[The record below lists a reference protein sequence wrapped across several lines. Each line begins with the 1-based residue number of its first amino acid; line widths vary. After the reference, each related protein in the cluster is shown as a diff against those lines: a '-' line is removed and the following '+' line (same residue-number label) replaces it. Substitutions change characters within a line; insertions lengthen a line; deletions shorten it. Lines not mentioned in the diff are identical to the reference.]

1 MARLAIGVSQYFFT
15 HPVNL
20 ILKMKKLINRLLAL
34 SYGAYFN
41 ILAFFSKKLVGEKAF
56 TLFSSPRKGKV
67 LPLQASFLKKAE
79 DIMIE
84 VGGKQIQTYSWAG
97 TKETVL
103 LLHGWESNSFRWR
116 NLISFLSDE
125 NFAIVAFDA
134 PAHGNSSGG
143 IFNVPLYAECA
154 QHIVKH
160 YKPTFIIGHSVGGMT
175 ALYHQYIY
183 PHNSIQKIV
192 TIGSPSELSEL
203 MEYYQ
208 NLLGFN
214 NKVLSALDD
223 YFKAHFGFEIQDFSI
238 SQFVQKIQIE
248 GLLVHD
254 IEDPITPYHNS
265 EKVHANWKNSKLI
278 STRGLGHSMHQDNV
292 NKQII
297 DFLKSKK
304 RANFTA

>member
-1 MARLAIGVSQYFFT
+1 
-15 HPVNL
+15 
-20 ILKMKKLINRLLAL
+20 MKKIVNRILPLA
-34 SYGAYFN
+34 YGVYFN
-41 ILAFFSKKLVGEKAF
+41 ILALFSKKLAGEKAI

-67 LPLQASFLKKAE
+67 LPIQASFLKKAE
-79 DIMIE
+79 DTMIE

-116 NLISFLSDE
+116 NLISFLSDA
-125 NFAIVAFDA
+125 NLAIVAFDA

-143 IFNVPLYAECA
+143 IFNVPLYAECT
-154 QHIVKH
+154 QHMVKH
-160 YKPTFIIGHSVGGMT
+160 YKPTFIIGHSVGGMA

-192 TIGSPSELSEL
+192 TIGSPSELYEL
-203 MEYYQ
+203 MEHYQ

-214 NKVLSALDD
+214 NMVLSALDD
-223 YFKAHFGFEIQDFSI
+223 YLQAHFGYGIRDFSS
-238 SQFVQKIQIE
+238 SQFAQKIQIE
-248 GLLVHD
+248 GLLIHD

-265 EKVHANWKNSKLI
+265 EKVHVNWKNSKLI
-278 STRGLGHSMHQDNV
+278 STRGLGHSMHQDDV
-292 NKQII
+292 NNQIV

-304 RANFTA
+304 RANFNA

>member
-1 MARLAIGVSQYFFT
+1 
-15 HPVNL
+15 
-20 ILKMKKLINRLLAL
+20 MKKLVYRILAL
-34 SYGAYFN
+34 AYGAYFN
-41 ILAFFSKKLVGEKAF
+41 ILALFSKKLAGEKAI
-56 TLFSSPRKGKV
+56 TVFSSPRKGKV
-67 LPLQASFLKKAE
+67 LPIQASFLNKAE

-116 NLISFLSDE
+116 NLISFLRNA

-134 PAHGNSSGG
+134 PAHGNSSGS

-154 QHIVKH
+154 QHVLKH
-160 YKPTFIIGHSVGGMT
+160 YKPTFMIGHSVGGMA
-175 ALYHQYIY
+175 ALYNQYIY
-183 PHNSIQKIV
+183 PHNSIQKVV
-192 TIGSPSELSEL
+192 TIGAPSELYEL

-214 NKVLSALDD
+214 NDVLSALDD
-223 YFKAHFGFEIQDFSI
+223 YFQAHFGFGIRDFSS
-238 SQFVQKIQIE
+238 SQFVKKIQIE

-278 STRGLGHSMHQDNV
+278 STRGLGHSMHQDHIN
-292 NKQII
+292 NQII

-304 RANFTA
+304 RANFNA

>member
-1 MARLAIGVSQYFFT
+1 
-15 HPVNL
+15 
-20 ILKMKKLINRLLAL
+20 MKKLVTNIFAKA
-34 SYGAYFN
+34 YGVYFN
-41 ILAFFSKKLVGEKAF
+41 ILALFSKKLAGEKAI
-56 TLFSSPRKGKV
+56 TLFSSPRKGNV
-67 LPLQASFLKKAE
+67 LPIQTSFLKEAE

-97 TKETVL
+97 TKEPVL

-116 NLISFLSDE
+116 NLIRFLRE
-125 NFAIVAFDA
+125 ANFAIVAFDA

-143 IFNVPLYAECA
+143 IFNVPLYAECT

-160 YKPTFIIGHSVGGMT
+160 FNPSYIIGHSVGGMT
-175 ALYHQYIY
+175 AVYHQYIY

-192 TIGSPSELSEL
+192 TIGAPSEFYEL
-203 MEYYQ
+203 MEHYQ
-208 NLLGFN
+208 KLVGFN
-214 NKVLSALDD
+214 KRVLASIDD
-223 YFKAHFGFEIQDFSI
+223 YVQKHFGYGIQDFS
-238 SQFVQKIQIE
+238 SSKFAQKIQIE

-278 STRGLGHSMHQDNV
+278 STRGLGHSMHQDKV
-292 NKQII
+292 NNQII

-304 RANFTA
+304 RANFSA

>member
-1 MARLAIGVSQYFFT
+1 
-15 HPVNL
+15 
-20 ILKMKKLINRLLAL
+20 MKKLVTNIFAKA
-34 SYGAYFN
+34 YGVYFN
-41 ILAFFSKKLVGEKAF
+41 ILVLFSKKLAGEKAI
-56 TLFSSPRKGKV
+56 TLFSSPRKGNV
-67 LPLQASFLKKAE
+67 LPIQTSFLKEAE

-97 TKETVL
+97 TKEPVL

-116 NLISFLSDE
+116 NLIRFLRE
-125 NFAIVAFDA
+125 ANFAIVAFDA

-143 IFNVPLYAECA
+143 IFNVPLYAECT

-160 YKPTFIIGHSVGGMT
+160 FNPSYIIGHSVGGMT
-175 ALYHQYIY
+175 AVYHQYIY

-192 TIGSPSELSEL
+192 TIGAPSEFYEL
-203 MEYYQ
+203 MEHYQ
-208 NLLGFN
+208 KLVGFN
-214 NKVLSALDD
+214 KRVLASIDD
-223 YFKAHFGFEIQDFSI
+223 YVQKNFGYGIQDFS
-238 SQFVQKIQIE
+238 SSKFAQKIQIE

-278 STRGLGHSMHQDNV
+278 STRGLGHSMHQDKV
-292 NKQII
+292 NNQII

-304 RANFTA
+304 RANFSA

>member
-1 MARLAIGVSQYFFT
+1 
-15 HPVNL
+15 
-20 ILKMKKLINRLLAL
+20 MKKLVTNIFAKA
-34 SYGAYFN
+34 YGVYFN
-41 ILAFFSKKLVGEKAF
+41 ILALFSKKLAGEKAI
-56 TLFSSPRKGKV
+56 TLFSSPRKGNV
-67 LPLQASFLKKAE
+67 LPIQASFLKEAE

-97 TKETVL
+97 TKEPVL

-116 NLISFLSDE
+116 NLIRFLRE
-125 NFAIVAFDA
+125 ANFAIVAFDA

-143 IFNVPLYAECA
+143 IFNVPLYAECT

-160 YKPTFIIGHSVGGMT
+160 FNPSYIIGHSVGGMT
-175 ALYHQYIY
+175 AVYHQYIY

-192 TIGSPSELSEL
+192 TIGAPSEFYEL
-203 MEYYQ
+203 MEHYQ
-208 NLLGFN
+208 KLVGFN
-214 NKVLSALDD
+214 KRVLASIDD
-223 YFKAHFGFEIQDFSI
+223 YIQKHFGYGIQDFS
-238 SQFVQKIQIE
+238 SSKFAQKIQIE

-278 STRGLGHSMHQDNV
+278 STRGLGHSMHQDKV
-292 NKQII
+292 NNQII

-304 RANFTA
+304 RANFRA

>member
-1 MARLAIGVSQYFFT
+1 
-15 HPVNL
+15 
-20 ILKMKKLINRLLAL
+20 MKKIVNRILAL
-34 SYGAYFN
+34 AYGAYFN
-41 ILAFFSKKLVGEKAF
+41 ILAMFSKKLAGEKAI

-67 LPLQASFLKKAE
+67 LPIQASFLKKAE
-79 DIMIE
+79 DTMIE

-116 NLISFLSDE
+116 NLISFLSDA

-154 QHIVKH
+154 QHMIKH
-160 YKPTFIIGHSVGGMT
+160 YKPTFIIGHSVGGMA

-192 TIGSPSELSEL
+192 TIGSPSELYEL
-203 MEYYQ
+203 MEHYQ

-214 NKVLSALDD
+214 NMVLSALDD
-223 YFKAHFGFEIQDFSI
+223 YLQVHFGYGIRDFSS
-238 SQFVQKIQIE
+238 SQFAQKIQIE
-248 GLLVHD
+248 GLLIHD

-278 STRGLGHSMHQDNV
+278 STRGLGHSMHQDDV
-292 NKQII
+292 NNQII

-304 RANFTA
+304 RANFNA

>member
-1 MARLAIGVSQYFFT
+1 
-15 HPVNL
+15 
-20 ILKMKKLINRLLAL
+20 MKKLVNRILART
-34 SYGAYFN
+34 YGAYFN
-41 ILAFFSKKLVGEKAF
+41 ILALFSKKLVGEKAV

-67 LPLQASFLKKAE
+67 LPIQASFLKKAE

-103 LLHGWESNSFRWR
+103 LLHGWESNTFRWR
-116 NLISFLSDE
+116 NLISFLIDA
-125 NFAIVAFDA
+125 NFAVVAFDA

-160 YKPTFIIGHSVGGMT
+160 YKPAFIIGHSVGGMA

-183 PHNSIQKIV
+183 PHSSIQKIV
-192 TIGSPSELSEL
+192 SIGSPSELYEL
-203 MEYYQ
+203 MDHYQ
-208 NLLGFN
+208 KLLGFN
-214 NKVLSALDD
+214 NNVLSAMDD
-223 YFKAHFGFEIQDFSI
+223 YFQAHFGFGIRDFSS
-238 SQFVQKIQIE
+238 SQFAQRIQIE

-254 IEDPITPYHNS
+254 IEDPITPFHNS
-265 EKVHANWKNSKLI
+265 EKLHANWKNSKLI
-278 STRGLGHSMHQDNV
+278 STRGLGHSMHQDDV
-292 NKQII
+292 NNQIV

-304 RANFTA
+304 RANFSV

>member
-1 MARLAIGVSQYFFT
+1 
-15 HPVNL
+15 
-20 ILKMKKLINRLLAL
+20 MKKLVTNIFAKA
-34 SYGAYFN
+34 YGVYFN
-41 ILAFFSKKLVGEKAF
+41 ILALFSLKLAGEKAI
-56 TLFSSPRKGKV
+56 TLFSSPRKGNV
-67 LPLQASFLKKAE
+67 LPIQTSFLKEAE

-97 TKETVL
+97 TKEPVL

-116 NLISFLSDE
+116 NLIRFLRE
-125 NFAIVAFDA
+125 ANFAIVAFDA

-143 IFNVPLYAECA
+143 IFNVPLYAECT

-160 YKPTFIIGHSVGGMT
+160 FNPSYIIGHSVGGMT
-175 ALYHQYIY
+175 AVYHQYIY

-192 TIGSPSELSEL
+192 TIGAPSEFYEL
-203 MEYYQ
+203 MEHYQ
-208 NLLGFN
+208 KLVGFN
-214 NKVLSALDD
+214 KRVLASIDD
-223 YFKAHFGFEIQDFSI
+223 YVQKHFGYGIQDFS
-238 SQFVQKIQIE
+238 SSKFAQKIQIE

-278 STRGLGHSMHQDNV
+278 STRGLGHSMHQDKV
-292 NKQII
+292 NNQII

-304 RANFTA
+304 RANFSA

>member
-1 MARLAIGVSQYFFT
+1 
-15 HPVNL
+15 
-20 ILKMKKLINRLLAL
+20 MKKLVNRILAL
-34 SYGAYFN
+34 AYGAYFN
-41 ILAFFSKKLVGEKAF
+41 ILALFSKKLAGEKAV

-67 LPLQASFLKKAE
+67 LPIQASFLTKAE
-79 DIMIE
+79 DIKIE
-84 VGGKQIQTYSWAG
+84 VGGKQIQTYFWAG

-116 NLISFLSDE
+116 NLISFLSDA

-175 ALYHQYIY
+175 ALYRQYIY

-214 NKVLSALDD
+214 NHVLSALND
-223 YFKAHFGFEIQDFSI
+223 YFQAHFGFGIRDFSS

-248 GLLVHD
+248 GLLIHD
-254 IEDPITPYHNS
+254 IEDEITPYHNS

-278 STRGLGHSMHQDNV
+278 STRGLGHSMHQDYV
-292 NKQII
+292 NNQII

-304 RANFTA
+304 RANFSA

>member
-1 MARLAIGVSQYFFT
+1 
-15 HPVNL
+15 
-20 ILKMKKLINRLLAL
+20 MKKLVTNIFAKA
-34 SYGAYFN
+34 YGVYFN
-41 ILAFFSKKLVGEKAF
+41 ILALFSKKLAGEKAI
-56 TLFSSPRKGKV
+56 TLFSSPRKGNV
-67 LPLQASFLKKAE
+67 LPIQTSFLKEAE

-97 TKETVL
+97 TKEPVL

-116 NLISFLSDE
+116 NLIRFLSE
-125 NFAIVAFDA
+125 ANFAIVAFDA

-143 IFNVPLYAECA
+143 IFNVPLYAECT

-160 YKPTFIIGHSVGGMT
+160 FNPSYIIGHSVGGMT
-175 ALYHQYIY
+175 AVYHQYIY

-192 TIGSPSELSEL
+192 TIGAPSEFYEL
-203 MEYYQ
+203 MEHYQ
-208 NLLGFN
+208 KLVGFN
-214 NKVLSALDD
+214 KRVLASIDD
-223 YFKAHFGFEIQDFSI
+223 YVQKHFGYGIQDFS
-238 SQFVQKIQIE
+238 SSKFAQKIQIE

-278 STRGLGHSMHQDNV
+278 STRGLGHSMHQDKV
-292 NKQII
+292 NNQII

-304 RANFTA
+304 RANFSA

>member
-1 MARLAIGVSQYFFT
+1 
-15 HPVNL
+15 
-20 ILKMKKLINRLLAL
+20 MKKLVTNIFAKA
-34 SYGAYFN
+34 YGVYFN
-41 ILAFFSKKLVGEKAF
+41 ILALFSKKLAGEKAI
-56 TLFSSPRKGKV
+56 TLFSSPRKGNV
-67 LPLQASFLKKAE
+67 LPIQASFLKEAE

-97 TKETVL
+97 TKEPVL

-116 NLISFLSDE
+116 NLIRFLRE
-125 NFAIVAFDA
+125 ANFAIVAFDA

-143 IFNVPLYAECA
+143 IFNVPLYAECT

-160 YKPTFIIGHSVGGMT
+160 FNPSYIIGHSVGGMT
-175 ALYHQYIY
+175 AVYHQYIY

-192 TIGSPSELSEL
+192 TIGAPSEFYEL
-203 MEYYQ
+203 MEHYQ
-208 NLLGFN
+208 KLVGFN
-214 NKVLSALDD
+214 KRVLASIDD
-223 YFKAHFGFEIQDFSI
+223 YVQKHFGYGIQDFS
-238 SQFVQKIQIE
+238 SSKFAQKIQIE

-278 STRGLGHSMHQDNV
+278 STRGLGHSMHQDKV
-292 NKQII
+292 NNQII

-304 RANFTA
+304 RANFSA

>member
-1 MARLAIGVSQYFFT
+1 MKNFVTNIFAKAYGV
-15 HPVNL
+15 
-20 ILKMKKLINRLLAL
+20 
-34 SYGAYFN
+34 YFN
-41 ILAFFSKKLVGEKAF
+41 ILALFSKKLAGEKAI
-56 TLFSSPRKGKV
+56 TLFSSPRKGNV
-67 LPLQASFLKKAE
+67 LPIQASFLKEAE

-97 TKETVL
+97 TKEPVL

-116 NLISFLSDE
+116 NLIRFLSDA

-143 IFNVPLYAECA
+143 IFNVPLYAECT

-160 YKPTFIIGHSVGGMT
+160 FNPSYIIGHSVGGMT
-175 ALYHQYIY
+175 AVYHQYIY

-192 TIGSPSELSEL
+192 TIGAPSEFHEL
-203 MEYYQ
+203 MEHYQ
-208 NLLGFN
+208 KLVGFN
-214 NKVLSALDD
+214 KRVLASIDD
-223 YFKAHFGFEIQDFSI
+223 YVQKHFGYGIQDFS
-238 SQFVQKIQIE
+238 SSKFVQKIQIE
-248 GLLVHD
+248 GLLIHD

-278 STRGLGHSMHQDNV
+278 STRGLGHSMHQDKV
-292 NKQII
+292 NNQII

-304 RANFTA
+304 RANFSA

>member
-1 MARLAIGVSQYFFT
+1 
-15 HPVNL
+15 
-20 ILKMKKLINRLLAL
+20 MKKFVTNIFAKA
-34 SYGAYFN
+34 YGVYFN
-41 ILAFFSKKLVGEKAF
+41 ILALFSKKLAGEKAI
-56 TLFSSPRKGKV
+56 TLFSSPRKGNV
-67 LPLQASFLKKAE
+67 LPIQASFLKEAE

-97 TKETVL
+97 TKEPVL

-116 NLISFLSDE
+116 NLIRFLSDA

-143 IFNVPLYAECA
+143 IFNVPLYAECT

-160 YKPTFIIGHSVGGMT
+160 FNPSYIIGHSVGGMT
-175 ALYHQYIY
+175 AVYHQYIY

-192 TIGSPSELSEL
+192 TIGAPSEFHEL
-203 MEYYQ
+203 MEHYQ
-208 NLLGFN
+208 KLVGFN
-214 NKVLSALDD
+214 KRVLASIDD
-223 YFKAHFGFEIQDFSI
+223 YVQKHFGYGIQDFS
-238 SQFVQKIQIE
+238 SSKFVQKIQIE
-248 GLLVHD
+248 GLLIHD

-278 STRGLGHSMHQDNV
+278 STRGLGHSMHQDKV
-292 NKQII
+292 NNQII

-304 RANFTA
+304 RANFSA